1 MEVKFLDLKKQY
13 SMLKN
18 EIDAALQAVF
28 AEGDFIKGAEVK
40 KFEADFAAYCGASHC
55 VCCGNGTDALTALL
69 KAHDFK
75 PGSEVILPANTFIAT
90 AEAVISNGLKPVF
103 ADISED
109 FTIKPL
115 SVEAL
120 INPNTCAIIAVHLY
134 GHPADMDAL
143 KKIAEKHGLKLF
155 EDAAQAH
162 GAVYHGKKVGTL
174 AGGAGFSFYPGK
186 VLGAA
191 GDAGA
196 IILNDEKLAE
206 KARKFCNHGRS
217 QKYFHEFAGVNSR
230 MDTLQ
235 AAVLNV
241 KLKHLDEWVEA
252 RNRVAKSYIEQLSDV
267 SEIVLP
273 EIHPETID
281 AWHLFVIKTEKRDK
295 LQEYL
300 KNSGIETGIHYPL
313 SLPEQPV
320 FADHLNYCS
329 DYRAVKES
337 KTLLSLP
344 IGEHL
349 SVEEVAFV
357 AGKIK
362 EFFSISQR

>member
-1 MEVKFLDLKKQY
+1 MQIKFLDLKKQY
-13 SMLKN
+13 SVLKS
-18 EIDAALQAVF
+18 EIDSAVQAVF
-28 AEGDFIKGAEVK
+28 AEGDFIKGGEVK
-40 KFEADFAAYCGASHC
+40 KFESNFASYCGASHC
-55 VCCGNGTDALTALL
+55 ISCGNGTDALTALL
-69 KAHDFK
+69 KVHDF
-75 PGSEVILPANTFIAT
+75 PQGSEVILPANTFVAT
-90 AEAVISNGLKPVF
+90 AEAVLANGLKPVF

-109 FTIKPL
+109 FTILPE
-115 SVEAL
+115 SVESL
-120 INPNTCAIIAVHLY
+120 INPNTCAIVAVHLY
-134 GHPADMDAL
+134 GHPADMEAL
-143 KKIAEKHGLKLF
+143 KKIAEKHSLKLF

-162 GAVYHGKKVGTL
+162 GAAYRGKKAGAL
-174 AGGAGFSFYPGK
+174 ADGAGFSFYPGK

-241 KLKHLDEWVEA
+241 KLKYLDGWVKA
-252 RNRVAKSYIEQLSDV
+252 RNAVAESYIEKLSDV

-273 EIHPETID
+273 KIHSETTD
-281 AWHLFVIKTEKRDK
+281 AWHLFVIKTGKRDE
-295 LQEYL
+295 LREYL
-300 KNSGIETGIHYPL
+300 KSCGIETGIHYPL

-320 FADHLNYCS
+320 FAEHLEYCS
-329 DYRAVKES
+329 DYRAVRES

-349 SVEEVAFV
+349 SVEDVAFV
-357 AGKIK
+357 SEKIRK
-362 EFFSISQR
+362 FFE

>member
-1 MEVKFLDLKKQY
+1 MEIKFLDLKKQY
-13 SMLKN
+13 SLLKN
-18 EIDAALQAVF
+18 EIDPAVQAVF
-28 AEGDFIKGAEVK
+28 AEADFIKGAEVK
-40 KFEADFAAYCGASHC
+40 KFEAGFAAYCGASHC
-55 VCCGNGTDALTALL
+55 ISCGNGTDALIALL
-69 KAHDFK
+69 KVHDF
-75 PGSEVILPANTFIAT
+75 PFESEVILPANTFVAT

-103 ADISED
+103 ADIKED
-109 FTIKPL
+109 FTILPE
-115 SVEAL
+115 SVESL
-120 INPNTCAIIAVHLY
+120 INTNTCAIIAVHLY
-134 GHPADMDAL
+134 GHPADMEPL
-143 KKIAEKHGLKLF
+143 KKIAEKHNLKLF

-162 GAVYHGKKVGTL
+162 GAAYHGKKTGTL
-174 AGGAGFSFYPGK
+174 ADGAGFSFYPGK

-235 AAVLNV
+235 AAVLNI
-241 KLKHLDEWVEA
+241 KLKHLDEWVAA
-252 RNRVAKSYIEQLSDV
+252 RNAVAKMYVEQLSGV

-273 EIHPETID
+273 KIHPETLD
-281 AWHLFVIKTEKRDK
+281 AWHLFVIKTEKRDN
-295 LQEYL
+295 LREYL

-320 FADHLNYCS
+320 FAGHLNYCRN
-329 DYRAVKES
+329 YRAVKES

-349 SVEEVAFV
+349 GVEEVTFV
-357 AGKIK
+357 AEKIK
-362 EFFSISQR
+362 EFFAKNI

>member
-13 SMLKN
+13 SLLKN
-18 EIDAALQAVF
+18 EIDSAVQAVF
-28 AEGDFIKGAEVK
+28 AEADFIKGAEVK
-40 KFEADFAAYCGASHC
+40 RFEADFAAYCGASHC
-55 VCCGNGTDALTALL
+55 ISCGNGTDALTALL
-69 KAHDFK
+69 KVHDF
-75 PGSEVILPANTFIAT
+75 PRESEVILPANTFVAT
-90 AEAVISNGLKPVF
+90 AEAVVSNGLKPVF
-103 ADISED
+103 ADIKDD
-109 FTIKPL
+109 FTISPE
-115 SVEAL
+115 SVESL
-120 INPNTCAIIAVHLY
+120 INQSTCTIIAVHLY
-134 GHPADMDAL
+134 GHPADIDPLRKVAG
-143 KKIAEKHGLKLF
+143 KHNLKLF

-162 GAVYHGKKVGTL
+162 GAAYRGRKVGTL
-174 AGGAGFSFYPGK
+174 ADGAGFSFYPGK

-252 RNRVAKSYIEQLSDV
+252 RNAVAKSYIEQLSDV

-273 EIHPETID
+273 EIHPETSD
-281 AWHLFVIKTEKRDK
+281 AWHLFVIKTEKRDN
-295 LQEYL
+295 LREYL

-320 FADHLNYCS
+320 FAEHLNYCRN
-329 DYRAVKES
+329 YRAVKES

-349 SVEEVAFV
+349 GVEEVTFV
-357 AGKIK
+357 AEKIK
-362 EFFSISQR
+362 EFFAKNI

>member
-13 SMLKN
+13 SLLKN
-18 EIDAALQAVF
+18 EIDSAVQAVF
-28 AEGDFIKGAEVK
+28 ADAAFIKGKEVG
-40 KFEADFAAYCGASHC
+40 KFEEDFAGYCGASNC
-55 VCCGNGTDALTALL
+55 ISCGNGTDALTVLL
-69 KAHDFK
+69 KVHDLPK
-75 PGSEVILPANTFIAT
+75 GSEVILPANTFIAT
-90 AEAVISNGLKPVF
+90 AEAVVSNGLKPVF
-103 ADISED
+103 ADIKED
-109 FTIKPL
+109 FTISPE
-115 SVEAL
+115 SVESL
-120 INPNTCAIIAVHLY
+120 INPNTSAIIAVHLY
-134 GHPADMDAL
+134 GHPADMDPL

-162 GAVYHGKKVGTL
+162 GATYHGKKAGSL
-174 AGGAGFSFYPGK
+174 ADGAGFSFYPGK

-196 IILNDEKLAE
+196 VLLNDAELAK
-206 KARKFCNHGRS
+206 KAKMFCNHGRS
-217 QKYFHEFAGVNSR
+217 LKYFHEFAGINSR

-252 RNRVAKSYIEQLSDV
+252 RNRVAKSYIGQLSGV

-273 EIHPETID
+273 EIHPETLD

-300 KNSGIETGIHYPL
+300 KNCGIETGIHYPL
-313 SLPEQPV
+313 SLPEQPA
-320 FADHLNYCS
+320 FASHMSYCS
-329 DYRAVKES
+329 TYRAVKES
-337 KTLLSLP
+337 HTLLSLP

-349 SVEEVAFV
+349 SDEEIFYVTE
-357 AGKIK
+357 KIK
-362 EFFSISQR
+362 KFYA